1 MKTMK
6 KFKYILQTKNSE
18 NLDIKTIE
26 GKEFQ

>member
-1 MKTMK
+1 MK